1 MDDKGRLDKGFL
13 QIGGHGEGAEAVSW
27 REMGYTCLGMRTV
40 NGRECSSTSD
50 SVGTLLST
58 GSVQQGDIL
67 GLL

>member
-13 QIGGHGEGAEAVSW
+13 QIGGHGEGAEAASW

-40 NGRECSSTSD
+40 NGRECSTSD